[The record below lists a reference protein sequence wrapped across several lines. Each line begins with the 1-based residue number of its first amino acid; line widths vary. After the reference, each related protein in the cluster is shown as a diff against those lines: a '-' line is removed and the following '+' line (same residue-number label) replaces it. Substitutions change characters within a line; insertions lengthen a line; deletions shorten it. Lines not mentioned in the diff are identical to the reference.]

1 LDHYIEKLEQAFKLE
16 FDTWCGTTKFQDEQ
30 TKKGF
35 KSRRALYKELSYTL
49 CGTTKFQDEQTKKGF
64 KFRRANLRVGTINM
78 SVMVKS
84 FSETLKT
91 KMYFQNELATSKL
104 ITLNEEAMRSRHFVE
119 LVGYVHE
126 NNPYVDLIIT
136 KLYDGETL
144 YELCRKVKDFNG
156 WTFINNVLRK
166 PLWAS
171 VIDPIPTEIKD
182 LVDIAKQ
189 ISQGLIFFWKI
200 LQGWNG
206 TMKLS

>member
-1 LDHYIEKLEQAFKLE
+1 MDHYIEKLEPAFKLE
-16 FDTWCGTTKFQDEQ
+16 FDIRQTNNELSYTWCGTTKFQDEQ
-30 TKKGF
+30 
-35 KSRRALYKELSYTL
+35 A
-49 CGTTKFQDEQTKKGF
+49 KKGF
-64 KFRRANLRVGTINM
+64 KFRRANFRVGTRNM
-78 SVMVKS
+78 AVMMKS

-91 KMYFQNELATSKL
+91 KMYFQNELATSRL

-156 WTFINNVLRK
+156 WTFINGVLRK

-171 VIDPIPTEIKD
+171 VIGPIPTEIKD
-182 LVDIAKQ
+182 LVDIAQQ